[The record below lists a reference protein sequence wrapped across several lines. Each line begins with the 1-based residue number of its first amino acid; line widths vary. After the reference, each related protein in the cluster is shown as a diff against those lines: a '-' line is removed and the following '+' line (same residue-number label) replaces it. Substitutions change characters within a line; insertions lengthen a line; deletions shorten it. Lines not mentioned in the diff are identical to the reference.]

1 MNLSKA
7 LYVAYQ
13 QGNTKK
19 IEQLFD
25 KIYEQYADLV
35 FVLISKYVF
44 IKEDIEEL
52 TNDVFI
58 SFFTHLEDLNPKKN
72 FKYYLMTSAK
82 NQALSYLRRW
92 NRYVT
97 VDMDSI
103 EAQHHEDSSYT
114 ELIEEWKR
122 CITEEEIRLILK
134 HVLEGYELKEIAN
147 LEHRPINTVKS
158 CYRRAIQKLR
168 KMYKEGERDEKNR
181 RDNQRKIRL

>member
-1 MNLSKA
+1 
-7 LYVAYQ
+7 
-13 QGNTKK
+13 
-19 IEQLFD
+19 
-25 KIYEQYADLV
+25 
-35 FVLISKYVF
+35 
-44 IKEDIEEL
+44 
-52 TNDVFI
+52 
-58 SFFTHLEDLNPKKN
+58 
-72 FKYYLMTSAK
+72 MTSAK

-103 EAQHHEDSSYT
+103 EAQHNEDSSYT

-168 KMYKEGERDEKNR
+168 KMYKEGERDEKIEEIIKEKSDYR
-181 RDNQRKIRL
+181 KDASSLKNQFLFQCMKKRKR

>member
-1 MNLSKA
+1 
-7 LYVAYQ
+7 
-13 QGNTKK
+13 
-19 IEQLFD
+19 
-25 KIYEQYADLV
+25 
-35 FVLISKYVF
+35 
-44 IKEDIEEL
+44 
-52 TNDVFI
+52 
-58 SFFTHLEDLNPKKN
+58 
-72 FKYYLMTSAK
+72 MTSAK

>member
-1 MNLSKA
+1 
-7 LYVAYQ
+7 
-13 QGNTKK
+13 
-19 IEQLFD
+19 
-25 KIYEQYADLV
+25 
-35 FVLISKYVF
+35 
-44 IKEDIEEL
+44 
-52 TNDVFI
+52 
-58 SFFTHLEDLNPKKN
+58 
-72 FKYYLMTSAK
+72 MTSAK

-158 CYRRAIQKLR
+158 YYRRAIQKLR
-168 KMYKEGERDEKNR
+168 KMYKEGERDEKIEEIIKEKSDYR
-181 RDNQRKIRL
+181 KDASSLKNQFLFQCMKKRKR